1 MKKTKTLL
9 LAAFAVIT
17 GLALT
22 SCMKDA
28 GSPPVRS
35 HLALATVDNP
45 DESIFYF
52 FTLDNGTVMW
62 TAATNVFR
70 FRPATGQRILANYT
84 ILSTLPA
91 GSSHDHNVRLN
102 SVYSVL
108 TKEIIE
114 ITDENDAEI
123 GNDPYRSVRM
133 WVSGD
138 WLNVEFVFMG
148 FNGTHLIS
156 VGEDLRT
163 GAETPT
169 DGALHLQLRRNG
181 HGDAPARSLWGLAS
195 FSLLPYRVD
204 GQTEVPLS
212 VHANISGMTDGR
224 TFDLVYRYG
233 VLENPVIEVNMFQ
246 EQADVE

>member
-1 MKKTKTLL
+1 MKKIKTLL

-17 GLALT
+17 GLGFT
-22 SCMKDA
+22 SCRNDNDL
-28 GSPPVRS
+28 SLDRT

-45 DESIFYF
+45 NESIFYF

-84 ILSTLPA
+84 ILSNRPA
-91 GSSHDHNVRLN
+91 GSSHDHDVRLN

-108 TKEIIE
+108 TKDIIE

-138 WLNVEFVFMG
+138 WLNVDFVFMG
-148 FNGTHLIS
+148 FNRRHLIS
-156 VGEDLRT
+156 MGEDLRT
-163 GAETPT
+163 GVETPN
-169 DGALHLQLRRNG
+169 DGVLHLQLRRNG
-181 HGDAPARSLWGLAS
+181 DGDTPARSLWGLAS
-195 FSLLPYRVD
+195 FNLLPYRVE
-204 GQTEVPLS
+204 GQSEVRLS

-224 TFDLVYRYG
+224 TFDLVYRYD
-233 VLENPVIEVNMFQ
+233 NPANPTVEVDMLQ
-246 EQADVE
+246 EQADLQ